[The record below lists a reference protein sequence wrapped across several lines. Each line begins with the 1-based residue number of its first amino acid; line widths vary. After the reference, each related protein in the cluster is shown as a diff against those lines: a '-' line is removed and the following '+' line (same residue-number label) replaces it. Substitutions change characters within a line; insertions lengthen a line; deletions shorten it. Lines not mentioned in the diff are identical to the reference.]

1 MSSIYIQEPASIGKV
16 LLVTTAGDFDVELWS
31 REAPKA
37 CRNFVQLCLEGYYD
51 GTIFHRVVPGFII
64 QGGDPTG
71 TGTGGES
78 IYGKPFKDEFHTR
91 LRFVRRGLVAM
102 ANAGP
107 NDNGSQFFFTLGQTP
122 ELQNKHTIFGKITGN
137 TLYNLPRFEEGII
150 DKDERPEY
158 PHKILKTEVLSNP
171 FPDIVPRLKIE
182 NEVPEEDRKKKKK
195 KKGTKNFKLLSFGDE
210 AEEEE
215 EEVLAATKNFSTKGN
230 SAHDIAMDPTLSA
243 STGKALN
250 NGTDSLDRIKR
261 KLRREDSTE
270 GEKIESLEVTAGM
283 EENTNE
289 EEEEEEEEEEK
300 EKEKVKKEEEV
311 PAYRSILDEEKRAKD
326 EKMAEMRAEI
336 KQLKQDLTGKKLKA
350 EKELKEE
357 EEEEEK
363 DAQSLK
369 EYKKERQK
377 YEEAKKHLPHKGA
390 SREDQTLALLQ
401 RFQAKMSKVVYH
413 DSGSEGEDGG
423 GGDKEEEGGEDK
435 SEGAADDDDDD
446 DDTAGWMK
454 HKFFFGSADVVLAKD
469 ASTKDDHWYDVS
481 DPRNAINKRRRDD
494 ISRPSKRHHK

>member
-1 MSSIYIQEPASIGKV
+1 MSNIYIQEPSSQGKV

-51 GTIFHRVVPGFII
+51 GTIFHRVVPGFIV

-107 NDNGSQFFFTLGQTP
+107 NDNASQFFFTLGQTP
-122 ELQNKHTIFGKITGN
+122 ELQHKNTIFGKITGN

-150 DKDERPEY
+150 GKDDRPEY
-158 PHKILKTEVLSNP
+158 PHKIIKTEVLNNP
-171 FPDIVPRLKIE
+171 FPDIVPRVKIE
-182 NEVPEEDRKKKKK
+182 NEVEDDRKHKKKD
-195 KKGTKNFKLLSFGDE
+195 KGTKNFKLLSFGDE

-250 NGTDSLDRIKR
+250 NGTDALERIKK
-261 KLRREDSTE
+261 KLRREESPE
-270 GEKIESLEVTAGM
+270 AEKSKAVEAVTAA
-283 EENTNE
+283 EDSP
-289 EEEEEEEEEEK
+289 EK
-300 EKEKVKKEEEV
+300 EKEEAAEKGKETV
-311 PAYRSILDEEKRAKD
+311 YRSILEEEKRIKE
-326 EKMAEMRAEI
+326 EKMAEMKAEI
-336 KQLKQDLTGKKLKA
+336 RQLKQDLTGKKPR
-350 EKELKEE
+350 EKVEVKEE
-357 EEEEEK
+357 EEEDK
-363 DAQSLK
+363 DSTTVK
-369 EYKKERQK
+369 EFKKERQK
-377 YEEAKKHLPHKGA
+377 YEEARKQLPNKGS
-390 SREDQTLALLQ
+390 SRESQTLALLQ
-401 RFQAKMSKVVYH
+401 RFTAKMNQAVYNEQE
-413 DSGSEGEDGG
+413 SENEEGEENK
-423 GGDKEEEGGEDK
+423 DKEEGEE
-435 SEGAADDDDDD
+435 SEEEES
-446 DDTAGWMK
+446 AGWMT
-454 HKFFFGSADVVLAKD
+454 HKFYFGTTDVVLAKD

-481 DPRNAINKRRRDD
+481 DPRNAMNKRRRED
-494 ISRPSKRHHK
+494 SARSSKRHHK